1 MCVLLPL
8 YVGGTRKPFAK
19 KLGELERGGG
29 SGYRA
34 FPKTGGVP
42 PCQRTFY
49 KQLGGLL
56 CPPGLCSLCSWNSSS
71 GSFFFWGGGGSFIRL
86 NPSFSLP
93 FFCLTDP
100 LFLFSPFL
108 PLPHTP
114 QIQAPPPR
122 SASPSPKVD
131 GGESPQKPSGP
142 PGKELKRPPAERGS
156 PCSPAT
162 AVNLDRSPGGQ
173 QKAQGGSRVEEDQD
187 ATAVVVLERTPQS
200 PALQPTSG
208 AAPAAAKGSVSSI
221 PFIDCSDGESEAE
234 GRGARVA
241 RSRSPT
247 LDRYEGDPSSGVYL
261 LSGDQPLRGCWP
273 PSIESS
279 GPPSRDFLEDDS
291 DLTFELSDSPD
302 PPRHSSLLIEEMFRG
317 SGSRS
322 PLATPLSPHSR
333 SSSPSLSWDQAGS
346 QGYGSE
352 NGEKRGVEEQ
362 GAPEENCSPVLPRPY
377 LRTLP
382 SRYNKSETDP
392 LILSLV
398 GSPSEALESGEAW
411 GNEIPI
417 PGGLAASQGRILT
430 NGSPLV
436 APTAKG
442 PTGGASGKRDQLAPL
457 QVTEGSTSSGSESN
471 DSEADRAKGPLS
483 QALVIGNTAVLN
495 SPALVQRQNSLVGS
509 RRVQER
515 EENE

>member
-8 YVGGTRKPFAK
+8 HVRGTRKQHFARETWGARIWK
-19 KLGELERGGG
+19 
-29 SGYRA
+29 SGHRT
-34 FPKTGGVP
+34 FPKTGRGGVP

-49 KQLGGLL
+49 KQLGVTCVPLDSAF
-56 CPPGLCSLCSWNSSS
+56 CAPGTLQYPSWKLYF
-71 GSFFFWGGGGSFIRL
+71 GRRLFFIRL
-86 NPSFSLP
+86 NPSFSLA
-93 FFCLTDP
+93 FCLTNP

-131 GGESPQKPSGP
+131 GESPQKPSGP

-162 AVNLDRSPGGQ
+162 AVNLDRSPRGQ

-187 ATAVVVLERTPQS
+187 ATTVVQERTPQS

-208 AAPAAAKGSVSSI
+208 AAPTAAKGSVSSI

-234 GRGARVA
+234 GRGSRVA

-261 LSGDQPLRGCWP
+261 LSGDQPLRGGWP

-279 GPPSRDFLEDDS
+279 GPPTRDFLEDDS

-362 GAPEENCSPVLPRPY
+362 VAPEENCSPVLPRPY

-398 GSPSEALESGEAW
+398 GSPSEALEGGEAW

-417 PGGLAASQGRILT
+417 PGGLDASQGRILT

-471 DSEADRAKGPLS
+471 DSEAEMAKGPLK
-483 QALVIGNTAVLN
+483 QALVIGNPAVLN
-495 SPALVQRQNSLVGS
+495 SPALARRHNSLVGS
-509 RRVQER
+509 RHVQER
-515 EENE
+515 KENE